1 MHNRYIGFFIIIIFF
16 FDKIKRPTSAGQP
29 SNPALPT
36 TSQPIDLAKIEDT
49 LKMTQDLLDSKP
61 VVPEEITSDWNN
73 EGNIADNVDIP
84 AVGDPVITDM
94 TFTELAGGL

>member
-1 MHNRYIGFFIIIIFF
+1 M
-16 FDKIKRPTSAGQP
+16 RPTSAGQP

-94 TFTELAGGL
+94 TFTELAEGL